1 MAVQMSDP
9 VVQSTPSSVT
19 ENSAFVRLLETK
31 ARVKMLDV
39 LMRDSY
45 VALDQSELA
54 ERAGVNQSTVSRN
67 INVFEDLG
75 VVEASESRPT
85 EYRIDLDDTVVQG
98 LRQAQTGLLKHTR
111 RLHDGDVDRQ
121 EDRPEWQSVS
131 DQQVTKRDQ
140 RLNYDS
146 ESPLAAEA

>member
-1 MAVQMSDP
+1 MSDP

-67 INVFEDLG
+67 IEVFEDLG
-75 VVEASESRPT
+75 VVEASEGRPT
-85 EYRIDLDDTVVQG
+85 EYRVDLDDSVVEG
-98 LRQAQTGLLKHTR
+98 LEQAQTGLLKHTR
-111 RLHDGDVDRQ
+111 RLHDGDVKKQ
-121 EDRPEWQSVS
+121 EDCPEWQSLS
-131 DQQVTKRDQ
+131 DPQMTERSRQ
-140 RLNYDS
+140 YGHDS
-146 ESPLAAEA
+146 ESPRAAEA